1 MPESYPNQKTVW
13 VHRDMPKQTK
23 ENKRP
28 YVVAYTD
35 VIPQAAQNLGTKHT
49 AFKLYL
55 YCLCNQ
61 DNYHFALSP
70 QDFANQYGVS
80 VKSAKDAVNELIAAG
95 YLVCREKKTYDFYET
110 PHEDGIEPVEEIRK
124 KFKTKSGNVLELTF
138 SELVEKLGDKKKA
151 EEKWRNAQ

>member
-1 MPESYPNQKTVW
+1 MVESYPNQKMVYIN
-13 VHRDMPKQTK
+13 RDMPKQTK

-35 VIPQAAQNLGTKHT
+35 VITQAAQNLGTKHT

-70 QDFANQYGVS
+70 QDFSNQYGVS
-80 VKSAKDAVNELIAAG
+80 LKAAKDAVNELIAAG
-95 YLVCREKKTYDFYET
+95 YLVLREKKTYDFYET
-110 PHEDGIEPVEEIRK
+110 PHIDDIEPLDEIRK
-124 KFKTKSGNVLELTF
+124 KFKTKSGKELELTF
-138 SELVEKLGDKKKA
+138 SELVEKLGDKNKA

>member
-1 MPESYPNQKTVW
+1 MPESYPNQKMVQI
-13 VHRDMPKQTK
+13 HRDMPKQSK

-28 YVVAYTD
+28 FVAAYTD
-35 VIPQAAQNLGTKHT
+35 VISQAAANLGTKHT

-61 DNYHFALSP
+61 DNYYFALSP

-80 VKSAKDAVNELIAAG
+80 LKSAKDAVNELIAAG
-95 YLVCREKKTYDFYET
+95 YLILREKKTYDFYET
-110 PHEDGIEPVEEIRK
+110 PHDNSIEPENEVRK
-124 KFKTKSGNVLELTF
+124 RFKTKSGNVLELTF
-138 SELVEKLGDKKKA
+138 SELVEKLGDRNKA